1 MHTHFWSSLFSASGC
16 LCAMVPRDLPGLHN
30 RFSPDNLFRAI
41 QSIQTPSA
49 LLPETLPASVVLGAQ
64 WGDEGKGKA
73 IDQLA
78 AHSEWAVRFQGGNN
92 AGHTIVVGDTTL
104 KMHLLPSGITSR
116 NCKLVLGCG
125 MVVDPWV
132 LDRELSEW
140 AELTGEKPEGSRL
153 FISERAAVILPFHR
167 LYDSA
172 DKVVGT
178 TGRGIGP
185 AYRDRTERVGIRFVD
200 IRGLVSNPD
209 EVSSISDRMN
219 KQLDTVGVSDRIH
232 DSQLL
237 SELTWILDR
246 FSDSIR
252 ATGPML
258 DSALNGGERVLLEG
272 AQGAML
278 DIDQGTY
285 PFVTSSVTCR
295 ANATHGAGIHPGHID
310 ECFGITK
317 AYTTRVGN
325 GPFPT
330 ELSLDE
336 GPGKQMSEVG
346 HEFGTTTGRPRRTGW
361 LDAVALKESQ
371 RLNGYTG
378 LVVTKLD
385 VLGGL
390 EELKICTSYEL
401 DGERI
406 QHFPASSQDLGRC
419 IPVYETH
426 PGFPALESGDW
437 IELAEKSR
445 VEGGIESLPRNIRD
459 YLLRVQELSGVSV
472 VSVGVG
478 PDRLASIASS
488 GGPFD
493 VQLSEAT
500 F

>member
-1 MHTHFWSSLFSASGC
+1 M
-16 LCAMVPRDLPGLHN
+16 
-30 RFSPDNLFRAI
+30 
-41 QSIQTPSA
+41 
-49 LLPETLPASVVLGAQ
+49 PASVVLGAQ

-78 AHSEWAVRFQGGNN
+78 PNSQWAVRFQGGNN
-92 AGHTIVVGDTTL
+92 AGHTIVAGGTTL

-116 NCKLVLGCG
+116 ECKLVLGCG

-132 LDRELSEW
+132 LDRELREW
-140 AELTGEKPEGSRL
+140 AELTGEQPEGERL

-185 AYRDRTERVGIRFVD
+185 AYRDRTERVGLRFVD
-200 IRGLVSNPD
+200 VRLMLGRDSELG
-209 EVSSISDRMN
+209 EMARTMN
-219 KQLDTVGVSDRIH
+219 DQLATVGVADRI
-232 DSQLL
+232 DPEQLG
-237 SELTWILDR
+237 SELNWIHER
-246 FSDSIR
+246 FSNAIR

-258 DSALNGGERVLLEG
+258 DASLARGEQVLLEG

-278 DIDQGTY
+278 DIDQGPY
-285 PFVTSSVTCR
+285 PFVTSSITCR
-295 ANATHGAGIHPGHID
+295 ANAPHGAGIHPGHI
-310 ECFGITK
+310 EQCYGITK

-330 ELSLDE
+330 ELSLEE
-336 GPGKQMSEVG
+336 GPGKQMSVVG

-361 LDAVALKESQ
+361 LDAVALNESQ

-390 EELKICTSYEL
+390 DELKICTSYEL
-401 DGERI
+401 DGQVI
-406 QHFPASSQDLGRC
+406 SHLPSSSEELSRC
-419 IPVYETH
+419 KPVYESH
-426 PGFPALESGDW
+426 PGFPAMEEEEWIQIAEESRNG
-437 IELAEKSR
+437 
-445 VEGGIESLPRNIRD
+445 GGIESLPESSRA
-459 YLLRVQELSGVSV
+459 YLSRIEEISGVPV

-478 PDRLASIASS
+478 PDRLASIASA

-493 VQLSEAT
+493 IELSEAT

>member
-1 MHTHFWSSLFSASGC
+1 
-16 LCAMVPRDLPGLHN
+16 
-30 RFSPDNLFRAI
+30 
-41 QSIQTPSA
+41 
-49 LLPETLPASVVLGAQ
+49 
-64 WGDEGKGKA
+64 
-73 IDQLA
+73 
-78 AHSEWAVRFQGGNN
+78 
-92 AGHTIVVGDTTL
+92 
-104 KMHLLPSGITSR
+104 MHLLPSGITSR
-116 NCKLVLGCG
+116 ECKLVLGCG

-132 LDRELSEW
+132 LDRELREW
-140 AELTGEKPEGSRL
+140 AELTGEKPEGERL

-172 DKVVGT
+172 DEVVGT

-185 AYRDRTERVGIRFVD
+185 AYRDRTERVGLRFVD
-200 IRGLVSNPD
+200 VRLMLGRDSEIGEMAR
-209 EVSSISDRMN
+209 RMN
-219 KQLDTVGVSDRIH
+219 DQLATVGVADRI
-232 DSQLL
+232 DPEQLG
-237 SELTWILDR
+237 SELNWIHER
-246 FSDSIR
+246 FSNAIR

-258 DSALNGGERVLLEG
+258 DASLAKGEQVLLEG

-295 ANATHGAGIHPGHID
+295 ANATHGAGIHPGHI
-310 ECFGITK
+310 EQCYGITK

-330 ELSLDE
+330 ELSLEE
-336 GPGKQMSEVG
+336 GPGKQMSVVG

-361 LDAVALKESQ
+361 LDAVALNESQ

-390 EELKICTSYEL
+390 DELKICTSYEL
-401 DGERI
+401 DGQVI
-406 QHFPASSQDLGRC
+406 SHLPSSSEELSRC
-419 IPVYETH
+419 KPVYESH
-426 PGFPALESGDW
+426 PGFPAMGEEEWIQIAEESRNG
-437 IELAEKSR
+437 
-445 VEGGIESLPRNIRD
+445 GGIDSLPSSIRA
-459 YLLRVQELSGVSV
+459 YLTRIEEISGVPV

-493 VQLSEAT
+493 IELSEAT

>member
-1 MHTHFWSSLFSASGC
+1 
-16 LCAMVPRDLPGLHN
+16 VPAN
-30 RFSPDNLFRAI
+30 
-41 QSIQTPSA
+41 
-49 LLPETLPASVVLGAQ
+49 VVLGAQ

-78 AHSEWAVRFQGGNN
+78 PNSQWAVRFQGGNN
-92 AGHTIVVGDTTL
+92 AGHTIVAGGTTL
-104 KMHLLPSGITSR
+104 KMHLLPSGITASD
-116 NCKLVLGCG
+116 CKLVLGCG

-132 LDRELSEW
+132 LDRELTEW
-140 AELTGEKPEGSRL
+140 AELTGEKPEGERL

-185 AYRDRTERVGIRFVD
+185 AYRDRTERVGLRFVD
-200 IRGLVSNPD
+200 VGLLLGRGTEIGD
-209 EVSSISDRMN
+209 MARRMN
-219 KQLDTVGVSDRIH
+219 DQLATVGVKDRV
-232 DSQLL
+232 DPDQLG
-237 SELTWILDR
+237 SELAWIHER
-246 FSDSIR
+246 FSNAIR

-258 DSALNGGERVLLEG
+258 DSALSRGEQVLLEG

-285 PFVTSSVTCR
+285 PFVTSSITCR
-295 ANATHGAGIHPGHID
+295 ANATHGAGIHPGHI
-310 ECFGITK
+310 EQCYGITK

-330 ELSLDE
+330 ELSLEE
-336 GPGKQMSEVG
+336 GPGKQMSVVG

-361 LDAVALKESQ
+361 LDAVALNESQ

-390 EELKICTSYEL
+390 DELKICTSYEL
-401 DGERI
+401 DGQEVK
-406 QHFPASSQDLGRC
+406 HLPSSSEELSRC
-419 IPVYETH
+419 KPVYETH
-426 PGFPALESGDW
+426 PGFPAMEESEW
-437 IELAEKSR
+437 IQIAEESR
-445 VEGGIESLPRNIRD
+445 KGGGMDSLPSPIRA
-459 YLLRVQELSGVSV
+459 YLSRIEEISGVPV

-493 VQLSEAT
+493 IELSEAT

>member
-1 MHTHFWSSLFSASGC
+1 M
-16 LCAMVPRDLPGLHN
+16 
-30 RFSPDNLFRAI
+30 
-41 QSIQTPSA
+41 
-49 LLPETLPASVVLGAQ
+49 PASVVLGAQ

-78 AHSEWAVRFQGGNN
+78 PHSDWAVRFQGGNN
-92 AGHTIVVGDTTL
+92 AGHTIVVGETTL

-116 NCKLVLGCG
+116 RCKLVLGCG
-125 MVVDPWV
+125 MVIDPWV
-132 LDRELSEW
+132 LDRELVEW
-140 AELTGEKPEGSRL
+140 AELTGERPEGERL

-172 DKVVGT
+172 DKLVGT

-185 AYRDRTERVGIRFVD
+185 AYRDRTERVGLRFVD
-200 IRGLVSNPD
+200 VGKVAGNPD
-209 EVSSISDRMN
+209 AVNSMSDRMN
-219 KQLDTVGVSDRIH
+219 KQLDTVGVQDRIEPE
-232 DSQLL
+232 QLQ
-237 SELTWILDR
+237 SELNWILER
-246 FSDSIR
+246 YSEAIQS
-252 ATGPML
+252 TGPML
-258 DSALNGGERVLLEG
+258 DDALRRGENVLLEG

-310 ECFGITK
+310 QCFGITK

-330 ELSLDE
+330 ELSLEE
-336 GPGKQMSEVG
+336 GPGKQMSVVG

-361 LDAVALKESQ
+361 LDLVALKESQ
-371 RLNGYTG
+371 RLNGYSG
-378 LVVTKLD
+378 LVLTKLD

-390 EELKICTSYEL
+390 DPLKVCVSYEL
-401 DGERI
+401 DGNRI
-406 QHFPASSQDLGRC
+406 DHIPASTDDLSRC
-419 IPVYETH
+419 QPVYEEH
-426 PGFPALESGDW
+426 PGFPSLDADEW
-437 IELAEKSR
+437 IEMAAESR
-445 VEGGIESLPRNIRD
+445 SGGGVASLPQTIRD
-459 YLLRVQELSGVSV
+459 YISLIEDHTGIPV

-478 PDRLASIASS
+478 PDRMASIASS

-493 VQLSEAT
+493 VDLSEAT

>member
-1 MHTHFWSSLFSASGC
+1 M
-16 LCAMVPRDLPGLHN
+16 
-30 RFSPDNLFRAI
+30 
-41 QSIQTPSA
+41 
-49 LLPETLPASVVLGAQ
+49 LLGTLPASVVLGAQ

-78 AHSEWAVRFQGGNN
+78 PHSDWAVRFQGGNN
-92 AGHTIVVGDTTL
+92 AGHTIVVGETTL

-116 NCKLVLGCG
+116 SCKLVLGCG

-132 LDRELSEW
+132 LDRELGEW

-185 AYRDRTERVGIRFVD
+185 AYRDRTERVGLRFVD
-200 IRGLVSNPD
+200 VSRVAGNAD
-209 EVSSISDRMN
+209 EVASISHRMN
-219 KQLDTVGVSDRIH
+219 KQLDTVGVSERIEPE
-232 DSQLL
+232 QLQ
-237 SELTWILDR
+237 SELNWILDR
-246 FSDSIR
+246 FSGAIQS
-252 ATGPML
+252 TGPML
-258 DSALNGGERVLLEG
+258 DKALKKGETVLLEG

-285 PFVTSSVTCR
+285 PFVTSSITCR
-295 ANATHGAGIHPGHID
+295 ANATHGAGIHPGHI
-310 ECFGITK
+310 EQCFGITK

-330 ELSLDE
+330 EISLEE

-361 LDAVALKESQ
+361 LDLVALKESQ
-371 RLNGYTG
+371 RLNGYSG
-378 LVVTKLD
+378 LVLTKLD

-390 EELKICTSYEL
+390 DSLKVCVAYEL
-401 DGERI
+401 DGRRI
-406 QHFPASSQDLGRC
+406 EHIPASTEDLSRC
-419 IPVYETH
+419 KPVYTEH
-426 PGFPALESGDW
+426 PGFPWLESEEW
-437 IELAEKSR
+437 IVLATESR
-445 VEGGIESLPRNIRD
+445 SGRGIDSLPQTIRD
-459 YLLRVQELSGVSV
+459 YISLIEDHTGIPV

-478 PDRLASIASS
+478 PDRMASIAST

-493 VQLSEAT
+493 VDLSEAT

>member
-1 MHTHFWSSLFSASGC
+1 
-16 LCAMVPRDLPGLHN
+16 
-30 RFSPDNLFRAI
+30 
-41 QSIQTPSA
+41 
-49 LLPETLPASVVLGAQ
+49 
-64 WGDEGKGKA
+64 
-73 IDQLA
+73 
-78 AHSEWAVRFQGGNN
+78 
-92 AGHTIVVGDTTL
+92 
-104 KMHLLPSGITSR
+104 MHLLPSGITSR
-116 NCKLVLGCG
+116 ECKLVLGCG

-132 LDRELSEW
+132 LDRELREW
-140 AELTGEKPEGSRL
+140 AELTGEKPEGERL

-172 DKVVGT
+172 DEVVGT

-185 AYRDRTERVGIRFVD
+185 AYRDRTERVGLRFVD
-200 IRGLVSNPD
+200 VRLMLGRDSEIGEMAR
-209 EVSSISDRMN
+209 RMN
-219 KQLDTVGVSDRIH
+219 DQLATVGVADRI
-232 DSQLL
+232 DPEQLG
-237 SELTWILDR
+237 SELNWIHER
-246 FSDSIR
+246 FSNAIR

-258 DSALNGGERVLLEG
+258 DASLAKGEQVLLEG

-285 PFVTSSVTCR
+285 PFVTSSITCR
-295 ANATHGAGIHPGHID
+295 ANATHGAGIHPGHI
-310 ECFGITK
+310 EQCYGITK

-330 ELSLDE
+330 ELSLEE
-336 GPGKQMSEVG
+336 GPGKQMSVVG

-361 LDAVALKESQ
+361 LDAVALNESQ

-390 EELKICTSYEL
+390 DELKICTSYEL
-401 DGERI
+401 DGQVI
-406 QHFPASSQDLGRC
+406 SHLPSSSEELSRC
-419 IPVYETH
+419 KPVYESH
-426 PGFPALESGDW
+426 PGFPAMGEEEWIQIAEESRNG
-437 IELAEKSR
+437 
-445 VEGGIESLPRNIRD
+445 GGIDSLPSSIRA
-459 YLLRVQELSGVSV
+459 YLTRIEEISGVPG

-493 VQLSEAT
+493 IELSEAT

>member
-1 MHTHFWSSLFSASGC
+1 
-16 LCAMVPRDLPGLHN
+16 
-30 RFSPDNLFRAI
+30 
-41 QSIQTPSA
+41 
-49 LLPETLPASVVLGAQ
+49 
-64 WGDEGKGKA
+64 
-73 IDQLA
+73 
-78 AHSEWAVRFQGGNN
+78 
-92 AGHTIVVGDTTL
+92 
-104 KMHLLPSGITSR
+104 MHLLPSGITSR
-116 NCKLVLGCG
+116 ECKLVLGCG

-132 LDRELSEW
+132 LDRELREW
-140 AELTGEKPEGSRL
+140 AELTGEKPEGERL

-172 DKVVGT
+172 DEVVGT

-185 AYRDRTERVGIRFVD
+185 AYRDRTERVGLRFVD
-200 IRGLVSNPD
+200 VRLMLGRDSEIGEIAR
-209 EVSSISDRMN
+209 RMN
-219 KQLDTVGVSDRIH
+219 DQLATVGVADRI
-232 DSQLL
+232 DPEQLG
-237 SELTWILDR
+237 SELNWIHER
-246 FSDSIR
+246 FSNAIR

-258 DSALNGGERVLLEG
+258 DASLAKGEQVLLEG

-285 PFVTSSVTCR
+285 PFVTSSITCR
-295 ANATHGAGIHPGHID
+295 ANATHGAGIHPGHI
-310 ECFGITK
+310 EQCYGITK

-330 ELSLDE
+330 ELSLEE
-336 GPGKQMSEVG
+336 GPGKQMSVVG

-361 LDAVALKESQ
+361 LDAVALNESQ

-390 EELKICTSYEL
+390 DELKICISYEL
-401 DGERI
+401 DGQVI
-406 QHFPASSQDLGRC
+406 SHLPSSSEELSRC
-419 IPVYETH
+419 KPVYESH
-426 PGFPALESGDW
+426 PGFPAMGEEEWIQIAEESRNG
-437 IELAEKSR
+437 
-445 VEGGIESLPRNIRD
+445 GGIDSLPRSIRA
-459 YLLRVQELSGVSV
+459 YLTRIEEISGVPV

-493 VQLSEAT
+493 IELSEAT

>member
-1 MHTHFWSSLFSASGC
+1 M
-16 LCAMVPRDLPGLHN
+16 
-30 RFSPDNLFRAI
+30 
-41 QSIQTPSA
+41 
-49 LLPETLPASVVLGAQ
+49 PASVVLGAQ

-78 AHSEWAVRFQGGNN
+78 AHSDWAVRFQGGNN

-132 LDRELSEW
+132 LDRELGEW
-140 AELTGEKPEGSRL
+140 AELTGEKPEGDRL

-200 IRGLVSNPD
+200 IGIVVSNPD

-219 KQLDTVGVSDRIH
+219 KQLDTVGVSDRI
-232 DSQLL
+232 DPEQLL
-237 SELTWILDR
+237 SELTWILER
-246 FSDSIR
+246 FSAAIR
-252 ATGPML
+252 PTGPML
-258 DSALNGGERVLLEG
+258 DTALNAGEIVLLEG

-295 ANATHGAGIHPGHID
+295 ANATHGAGIHPGHIG

-390 EELKICTSYEL
+390 DELKICTAYEL

-406 QHFPASSQDLGRC
+406 QHFPASAEDLSRC
-419 IPVYETH
+419 KPVYETH
-426 PGFPALESGDW
+426 PGFPALGAGEW
-437 IELAEKSR
+437 IEVAEKSR
-445 VEGGIESLPRNIRD
+445 LEGGIESLPSNIRD
-459 YLLRVQELSGVSV
+459 YLMRVEEISGVPV

-478 PDRLASIASS
+478 PDRLASIASP

-493 VQLSEAT
+493 VHLSEAT

>member
-1 MHTHFWSSLFSASGC
+1 
-16 LCAMVPRDLPGLHN
+16 
-30 RFSPDNLFRAI
+30 
-41 QSIQTPSA
+41 
-49 LLPETLPASVVLGAQ
+49 LPASVVLGAQ

-78 AHSEWAVRFQGGNN
+78 PNSQWAVRFQGGNN
-92 AGHTIVVGDTTL
+92 AGHTIVAGGATL
-104 KMHLLPSGITSR
+104 KMHLLPSGITAR
-116 NCKLVLGCG
+116 DCNLVLGCG

-132 LDRELSEW
+132 LDRELSDW
-140 AELTGEKPEGSRL
+140 AELTGESPEGERL

-172 DKVVGT
+172 DTLVGT

-185 AYRDRTERVGIRFVD
+185 AYRDRTERVGLRFVD
-200 IRGLVSNPD
+200 IGLILKGDS
-209 EVSSISDRMN
+209 EVAEMSARMN
-219 KQLDTVGVSDRIH
+219 AQLSTVGVEEEIFPE
-232 DSQLL
+232 QLK
-237 SELTWILDR
+237 SELSWIHQR
-246 FSDSIR
+246 FSSAIC

-258 DSALNGGERVLLEG
+258 DKALSRGERVLLEG

-310 ECFGITK
+310 QCYGITK

-330 ELSLDE
+330 ELSLQE
-336 GPGKQMSEVG
+336 GPGKQMSVVG

-361 LDAVALKESQ
+361 LDAVALNESQ

-385 VLGGL
+385 VLGGM
-390 EELKICTSYEL
+390 EELKICIAYQLDEEEITHIPSSSEEL
-401 DGERI
+401 
-406 QHFPASSQDLGRC
+406 ARC
-419 IPVYETH
+419 TPVYETH
-426 PGFPALESGDW
+426 PGFPSLGEEKW
-437 IELAEKSR
+437 IEMAEESR
-445 VEGGIESLPRNIRD
+445 KGGGIESLPKSIRS
-459 YLLRVQELSGVSV
+459 YLSRIEEITGVPV
-472 VSVGVG
+472 LSVGVG
-478 PDRLASIASS
+478 PDRLASVASS

-493 VQLSEAT
+493 VEMSEAT

>member
-1 MHTHFWSSLFSASGC
+1 
-16 LCAMVPRDLPGLHN
+16 
-30 RFSPDNLFRAI
+30 
-41 QSIQTPSA
+41 
-49 LLPETLPASVVLGAQ
+49 
-64 WGDEGKGKA
+64 
-73 IDQLA
+73 
-78 AHSEWAVRFQGGNN
+78 
-92 AGHTIVVGDTTL
+92 
-104 KMHLLPSGITSR
+104 MHLLPSGITSR
-116 NCKLVLGCG
+116 ECKLVLGCG

-132 LDRELSEW
+132 LDRELREW
-140 AELTGEKPEGSRL
+140 AELTGEKPEGERL

-172 DKVVGT
+172 DEVVGT

-185 AYRDRTERVGIRFVD
+185 AYRDRTERVGLRFVD
-200 IRGLVSNPD
+200 VRLMLGRDSEIGEIAR
-209 EVSSISDRMN
+209 RMN
-219 KQLDTVGVSDRIH
+219 DQLATVGVSDRI
-232 DSQLL
+232 DPEQLG
-237 SELTWILDR
+237 SELNWIHER
-246 FSDSIR
+246 FSNAIR

-258 DSALNGGERVLLEG
+258 DASLAKGEQVLLEG

-285 PFVTSSVTCR
+285 PFVTSSITCR
-295 ANATHGAGIHPGHID
+295 ANATHGAGIHPGHI
-310 ECFGITK
+310 EQCYGITK

-330 ELSLDE
+330 ELSLEE
-336 GPGKQMSEVG
+336 GPGKQMSVVG

-361 LDAVALKESQ
+361 LDAVALNESQ

-390 EELKICTSYEL
+390 DELKICTSYEL
-401 DGERI
+401 DGQVI
-406 QHFPASSQDLGRC
+406 SHLPSSSEELSRC
-419 IPVYETH
+419 KPVYESH
-426 PGFPALESGDW
+426 PGFPAMGEEEWIQIAEESRNG
-437 IELAEKSR
+437 
-445 VEGGIESLPRNIRD
+445 GGIDSLPSSIRA
-459 YLLRVQELSGVSV
+459 YLTRIEEISGVPV

-493 VQLSEAT
+493 IELSEAT

>member
-1 MHTHFWSSLFSASGC
+1 
-16 LCAMVPRDLPGLHN
+16 
-30 RFSPDNLFRAI
+30 
-41 QSIQTPSA
+41 
-49 LLPETLPASVVLGAQ
+49 
-64 WGDEGKGKA
+64 
-73 IDQLA
+73 
-78 AHSEWAVRFQGGNN
+78 
-92 AGHTIVVGDTTL
+92 
-104 KMHLLPSGITSR
+104 
-116 NCKLVLGCG
+116 

-132 LDRELSEW
+132 LDRELREW
-140 AELTGEKPEGSRL
+140 AELTGEKPEGERL

-185 AYRDRTERVGIRFVD
+185 AYRDRTERVGLRFVD
-200 IRGLVSNPD
+200 VGLLLGREPEIGD
-209 EVSSISDRMN
+209 MARRMN
-219 KQLDTVGVSDRIH
+219 DQLATVGVKDRV
-232 DSQLL
+232 DPDQLG
-237 SELTWILDR
+237 SELSWIHER
-246 FSDSIR
+246 FSNAIR

-258 DSALNGGERVLLEG
+258 DSALSRGEQVLLEG

-285 PFVTSSVTCR
+285 PFVTSSITCR
-295 ANATHGAGIHPGHID
+295 ANATHGAGIHPGHI
-310 ECFGITK
+310 EQCYGITK

-330 ELSLDE
+330 ELSLEE
-336 GPGKQMSEVG
+336 GPGKQMSVVG

-361 LDAVALKESQ
+361 LDAVALNESQ

-390 EELKICTSYEL
+390 DELKICTSYEL
-401 DGERI
+401 DGQEVK
-406 QHFPASSQDLGRC
+406 HLPSSSEELSRC
-419 IPVYETH
+419 KPVYETH
-426 PGFPALESGDW
+426 PGFPAMEESEW
-437 IELAEKSR
+437 IQIAEESR
-445 VEGGIESLPRNIRD
+445 KGGGMDSLPSPIRA
-459 YLLRVQELSGVSV
+459 YLSRIEEISGVPV

-493 VQLSEAT
+493 IDLSEAT

>member
-1 MHTHFWSSLFSASGC
+1 
-16 LCAMVPRDLPGLHN
+16 
-30 RFSPDNLFRAI
+30 
-41 QSIQTPSA
+41 
-49 LLPETLPASVVLGAQ
+49 
-64 WGDEGKGKA
+64 
-73 IDQLA
+73 
-78 AHSEWAVRFQGGNN
+78 
-92 AGHTIVVGDTTL
+92 
-104 KMHLLPSGITSR
+104 
-116 NCKLVLGCG
+116 

-132 LDRELSEW
+132 LDRELREW
-140 AELTGEKPEGSRL
+140 AELTGEQPEGERL

-172 DKVVGT
+172 DKIVGT

-200 IRGLVSNPD
+200 IGLLLGRDSEIGD
-209 EVSSISDRMN
+209 MARRMN
-219 KQLDTVGVSDRIH
+219 DQLATVGVGGRI
-232 DSQLL
+232 DPEQLS
-237 SELTWILDR
+237 SELIWIHER
-246 FSDSIR
+246 FSNAIR

-258 DSALNGGERVLLEG
+258 DTALNRGEQVLLEG

-285 PFVTSSVTCR
+285 PFVTSSITCR
-295 ANATHGAGIHPGHID
+295 ANATHGAGIHPGHI
-310 ECFGITK
+310 EQCYGITK

-330 ELSLDE
+330 ELSLEE
-336 GPGKQMSEVG
+336 GPGKQMSVVG

-361 LDAVALKESQ
+361 LDAVALNESQ

-390 EELKICTSYEL
+390 DELKICTSYEL
-401 DGERI
+401 DGQEVS
-406 QHFPASSQDLGRC
+406 HLPSSSEELSRC
-419 IPVYETH
+419 KPVYETH
-426 PGFPALESGDW
+426 PGFPALGEDEWIQIAEESRNG
-437 IELAEKSR
+437 R
-445 VEGGIESLPRNIRD
+445 GIDSLPSEIRS
-459 YLLRVQELSGVSV
+459 YLSRIEEISGVPV

-493 VQLSEAT
+493 IELSEAT

>member
-1 MHTHFWSSLFSASGC
+1 
-16 LCAMVPRDLPGLHN
+16 V
-30 RFSPDNLFRAI
+30 
-41 QSIQTPSA
+41 
-49 LLPETLPASVVLGAQ
+49 PASVVLGAQ

-78 AHSEWAVRFQGGNN
+78 PNSQWAVRFQGGNN
-92 AGHTIVVGDTTL
+92 AGHTIVAGGTTL
-104 KMHLLPSGITSR
+104 KMHLLPSGITSSD
-116 NCKLVLGCG
+116 CKLVLGCG

-132 LDRELSEW
+132 LDRELREW
-140 AELTGEKPEGSRL
+140 AELTGEKPEGERL

-185 AYRDRTERVGIRFVD
+185 AYRDRTERVGLRFVD
-200 IRGLVSNPD
+200 VGLLLGREPEIED
-209 EVSSISDRMN
+209 MARRMN
-219 KQLDTVGVSDRIH
+219 DQLATVGVKDRI
-232 DSQLL
+232 DPDQLS
-237 SELTWILDR
+237 SELAWITER
-246 FSDSIR
+246 FSNAIR

-258 DSALNGGERVLLEG
+258 DSALSRGEQVLLEG

-285 PFVTSSVTCR
+285 PFVTSSITCR
-295 ANATHGAGIHPGHID
+295 ANATHGAGIHPGHI
-310 ECFGITK
+310 EHCYGITK

-330 ELSLDE
+330 ELSLEE
-336 GPGKQMSEVG
+336 GPGKQMSVVG

-361 LDAVALKESQ
+361 LDAVALNESQ

-390 EELKICTSYEL
+390 DELKICTSYEL
-401 DGERI
+401 DGQEVKRL
-406 QHFPASSQDLGRC
+406 PSSSEELSRC
-419 IPVYETH
+419 KPVYESH
-426 PGFPALESGDW
+426 PGFPAMEEEEWIQIAEESRNG
-437 IELAEKSR
+437 
-445 VEGGIESLPRNIRD
+445 GGIGSLPSSIRA
-459 YLLRVQELSGVSV
+459 YLTRIEEISGVPV

-493 VQLSEAT
+493 IELSEAT

>member
-1 MHTHFWSSLFSASGC
+1 
-16 LCAMVPRDLPGLHN
+16 
-30 RFSPDNLFRAI
+30 
-41 QSIQTPSA
+41 
-49 LLPETLPASVVLGAQ
+49 
-64 WGDEGKGKA
+64 
-73 IDQLA
+73 
-78 AHSEWAVRFQGGNN
+78 
-92 AGHTIVVGDTTL
+92 
-104 KMHLLPSGITSR
+104 MHLLPSGITSR
-116 NCKLVLGCG
+116 ECKLVLGCG

-132 LDRELSEW
+132 LDRELREW
-140 AELTGEKPEGSRL
+140 AELTGEQPEGERL

-185 AYRDRTERVGIRFVD
+185 AYRDRTERVGLRFVD
-200 IRGLVSNPD
+200 VRLILGRDSEIG
-209 EVSSISDRMN
+209 EMARRMN
-219 KQLDTVGVSDRIH
+219 DQLATVGVADRIAPE
-232 DSQLL
+232 QLGSAL
-237 SELTWILDR
+237 NWIHER
-246 FSDSIR
+246 FSNAIP

-258 DSALNGGERVLLEG
+258 ASSLARGEQVLLEG

-285 PFVTSSVTCR
+285 PFVTSSITCR
-295 ANATHGAGIHPGHID
+295 ANATHGAGIHPGHI
-310 ECFGITK
+310 EQCYGITK

-330 ELSLDE
+330 ELSLEE
-336 GPGKQMSEVG
+336 GPGKQMSVVG

-361 LDAVALKESQ
+361 LDAVALNESQ

-390 EELKICTSYEL
+390 DELKICTSDDLAGQVISHLPSSSEEL
-401 DGERI
+401 
-406 QHFPASSQDLGRC
+406 SRC
-419 IPVYETH
+419 KPVYESH
-426 PGFPALESGDW
+426 PGFPAMEEEEWIQIAEESRNG
-437 IELAEKSR
+437 
-445 VEGGIESLPRNIRD
+445 GGIDSLPSSIRA
-459 YLLRVQELSGVSV
+459 YLTRIEEISGVPV
-472 VSVGVG
+472 GSVGVG

-493 VQLSEAT
+493 IELSEAT

>member
-1 MHTHFWSSLFSASGC
+1 
-16 LCAMVPRDLPGLHN
+16 
-30 RFSPDNLFRAI
+30 
-41 QSIQTPSA
+41 
-49 LLPETLPASVVLGAQ
+49 
-64 WGDEGKGKA
+64 
-73 IDQLA
+73 
-78 AHSEWAVRFQGGNN
+78 
-92 AGHTIVVGDTTL
+92 
-104 KMHLLPSGITSR
+104 
-116 NCKLVLGCG
+116 

-132 LDRELSEW
+132 LDRELREW
-140 AELTGEKPEGSRL
+140 AELTGEKPEGERL

-185 AYRDRTERVGIRFVD
+185 AYRDRTERVGLRFVD
-200 IRGLVSNPD
+200 VGLLLGREPEIGD
-209 EVSSISDRMN
+209 MARRMN
-219 KQLDTVGVSDRIH
+219 DQLATVGVKDRV
-232 DSQLL
+232 DPDQLG
-237 SELTWILDR
+237 SELAWIHER
-246 FSDSIR
+246 FSNAIR

-258 DSALNGGERVLLEG
+258 DSALSRGEQVLLEG

-285 PFVTSSVTCR
+285 PFVTSSITCR
-295 ANATHGAGIHPGHID
+295 ANATHGAGIHPGHI
-310 ECFGITK
+310 EQCYGITK

-330 ELSLDE
+330 ELSLEE
-336 GPGKQMSEVG
+336 GPGKQMSVVG

-361 LDAVALKESQ
+361 LDAVALNESQ

-390 EELKICTSYEL
+390 DELKICTSYEL
-401 DGERI
+401 DGQEVK
-406 QHFPASSQDLGRC
+406 HLPSSSEELSRC
-419 IPVYETH
+419 KPVYETH
-426 PGFPALESGDW
+426 PGFPAMEESEW
-437 IELAEKSR
+437 IQIAEESR
-445 VEGGIESLPRNIRD
+445 KGGGMDSLPSPIRA
-459 YLLRVQELSGVSV
+459 YLSRIEEISGVPV

-493 VQLSEAT
+493 VDLSEAT

>member
-1 MHTHFWSSLFSASGC
+1 
-16 LCAMVPRDLPGLHN
+16 
-30 RFSPDNLFRAI
+30 
-41 QSIQTPSA
+41 
-49 LLPETLPASVVLGAQ
+49 
-64 WGDEGKGKA
+64 
-73 IDQLA
+73 
-78 AHSEWAVRFQGGNN
+78 
-92 AGHTIVVGDTTL
+92 
-104 KMHLLPSGITSR
+104 MHLLPSGITSR
-116 NCKLVLGCG
+116 ECKLVLGCG

-132 LDRELSEW
+132 LDRELREW
-140 AELTGEKPEGSRL
+140 AELTGEKPEGERL

-172 DKVVGT
+172 DEVVGT

-185 AYRDRTERVGIRFVD
+185 AYRDRTERVGLRFVD
-200 IRGLVSNPD
+200 VRLMLGRDSEIGEMAR
-209 EVSSISDRMN
+209 RMN
-219 KQLDTVGVSDRIH
+219 DQLATVGVDDRI
-232 DSQLL
+232 DPEQLG
-237 SELTWILDR
+237 SELNWIHER
-246 FSDSIR
+246 FSNAIR

-258 DSALNGGERVLLEG
+258 DASLARGEQVLLEG

-285 PFVTSSVTCR
+285 PFVTSSITCR
-295 ANATHGAGIHPGHID
+295 ANATHGAGIHPGHI
-310 ECFGITK
+310 EQCYGITK

-330 ELSLDE
+330 ELSLEE
-336 GPGKQMSEVG
+336 GPGKQMSVVG

-361 LDAVALKESQ
+361 LDAVALNESQ

-390 EELKICTSYEL
+390 DELKICTSYEL
-401 DGERI
+401 DGQVI
-406 QHFPASSQDLGRC
+406 SHLPSSSEELSRC
-419 IPVYETH
+419 KPVYESH
-426 PGFPALESGDW
+426 PGFPAMEEEEWIQIAEESRNG
-437 IELAEKSR
+437 
-445 VEGGIESLPRNIRD
+445 GGIDSLPSSIRA
-459 YLLRVQELSGVSV
+459 YLTRIEEISGVPV

-493 VQLSEAT
+493 IELSEAT

>member
-1 MHTHFWSSLFSASGC
+1 
-16 LCAMVPRDLPGLHN
+16 
-30 RFSPDNLFRAI
+30 
-41 QSIQTPSA
+41 
-49 LLPETLPASVVLGAQ
+49 
-64 WGDEGKGKA
+64 
-73 IDQLA
+73 
-78 AHSEWAVRFQGGNN
+78 
-92 AGHTIVVGDTTL
+92 
-104 KMHLLPSGITSR
+104 MHLLPSGITSR
-116 NCKLVLGCG
+116 ECKLVLGCG

-132 LDRELSEW
+132 LDRELREW
-140 AELTGEKPEGSRL
+140 AELTGEKPEGERL

-172 DKVVGT
+172 DEVVGT

-185 AYRDRTERVGIRFVD
+185 AYRDRTERVGLRFVD
-200 IRGLVSNPD
+200 VRLMLGRDSEIGEMAR
-209 EVSSISDRMN
+209 RMN
-219 KQLDTVGVSDRIH
+219 DQLATVGVSDRI
-232 DSQLL
+232 DPEQLG
-237 SELTWILDR
+237 SELNWIHER
-246 FSDSIR
+246 FSNAIR

-258 DSALNGGERVLLEG
+258 DASLAKGEQVLLEG

-285 PFVTSSVTCR
+285 PFVTSSITCR
-295 ANATHGAGIHPGHID
+295 ANATHGAGIHPGHI
-310 ECFGITK
+310 EQCYGITK

-330 ELSLDE
+330 ELSLEE
-336 GPGKQMSEVG
+336 GPGKQMSVVG

-361 LDAVALKESQ
+361 LDAVALNESQ

-390 EELKICTSYEL
+390 DELKICTSYEL
-401 DGERI
+401 DGQVI
-406 QHFPASSQDLGRC
+406 SHLPSSSEELSRC
-419 IPVYETH
+419 KPVYESH
-426 PGFPALESGDW
+426 PGFPAMGEEEWIQIAEESRNG
-437 IELAEKSR
+437 
-445 VEGGIESLPRNIRD
+445 GGIDSLPSSIRA
-459 YLLRVQELSGVSV
+459 YLTRIEEISGVPV

-493 VQLSEAT
+493 IELSEAT

>member
-1 MHTHFWSSLFSASGC
+1 
-16 LCAMVPRDLPGLHN
+16 
-30 RFSPDNLFRAI
+30 
-41 QSIQTPSA
+41 
-49 LLPETLPASVVLGAQ
+49 
-64 WGDEGKGKA
+64 
-73 IDQLA
+73 
-78 AHSEWAVRFQGGNN
+78 
-92 AGHTIVVGDTTL
+92 
-104 KMHLLPSGITSR
+104 
-116 NCKLVLGCG
+116 

-140 AELTGEKPEGSRL
+140 AELTGEKPEGKRL

-185 AYRDRTERVGIRFVD
+185 AYRDRTERVGLRFVD
-200 IRGLVSNPD
+200 LALVLDRDP
-209 EVSSISDRMN
+209 EIAEITRRMN
-219 KQLDTVGVSDRIH
+219 DQLSTVGVEERIDPEKLRSDLNWIH
-232 DSQLL
+232 
-237 SELTWILDR
+237 DR
-246 FSDSIR
+246 FSKAIR

-258 DSALNGGERVLLEG
+258 DNALASGEQVLLEG

-285 PFVTSSVTCR
+285 PFVTSSITCR

-310 ECFGITK
+310 QCYGITK

-330 ELSLDE
+330 ELSLEE
-336 GPGKQMSEVG
+336 GPGKQMSVVG

-361 LDAVALKESQ
+361 LDAVALNESQ

-390 EELKICTSYEL
+390 DELKICIAYQL
-401 DGERI
+401 DGQELS
-406 QHFPASSQDLGRC
+406 HLPSSWVDLSRC
-419 IPVYETH
+419 TPVYEAH
-426 PGFPALESGDW
+426 PGFPAMDEAEWIKIAEESRRG
-437 IELAEKSR
+437 
-445 VEGGIESLPRNIRD
+445 GGIDSLPSEIRT
-459 YLLRVQELSGVSV
+459 YLSRIEEITGVPV

-493 VQLSEAT
+493 IELSKAT

>member
-1 MHTHFWSSLFSASGC
+1 M
-16 LCAMVPRDLPGLHN
+16 
-30 RFSPDNLFRAI
+30 
-41 QSIQTPSA
+41 
-49 LLPETLPASVVLGAQ
+49 
-64 WGDEGKGKA
+64 
-73 IDQLA
+73 
-78 AHSEWAVRFQGGNN
+78 
-92 AGHTIVVGDTTL
+92 
-104 KMHLLPSGITSR
+104 
-116 NCKLVLGCG
+116 VLGCG

-132 LDRELSEW
+132 LDRELREW
-140 AELTGEKPEGSRL
+140 AELTGEKPEGERL

-185 AYRDRTERVGIRFVD
+185 AYRDRTERVGLRFVD
-200 IRGLVSNPD
+200 VGLLLGRGP
-209 EVSSISDRMN
+209 EVEDMARRMN
-219 KQLDTVGVSDRIH
+219 DQLATVGVKDRI
-232 DSQLL
+232 DPDQLS
-237 SELTWILDR
+237 SELAWITER
-246 FSDSIR
+246 FSNAIR

-258 DSALNGGERVLLEG
+258 DSALSRGEQVLLEG

-285 PFVTSSVTCR
+285 PFVTSSITCR
-295 ANATHGAGIHPGHID
+295 ANATHGAGIHPGHI
-310 ECFGITK
+310 EHCYGITK

-330 ELSLDE
+330 ELSLEE
-336 GPGKQMSEVG
+336 GPGKQMSVVG

-390 EELKICTSYEL
+390 GELKICTSYEL
-401 DGERI
+401 DGQEVK
-406 QHFPASSQDLGRC
+406 HLPSSSEELSRC
-419 IPVYETH
+419 KPVYESH
-426 PGFPALESGDW
+426 PGFPAMEESEW
-437 IELAEKSR
+437 IQIADESR
-445 VEGGIESLPRNIRD
+445 KEGGIDSLPSEIRA
-459 YLLRVQELSGVSV
+459 YLSRIEEISGVPV

-478 PDRLASIASS
+478 PDRMASIASS

-493 VQLSEAT
+493 IELSEAT

>member
-1 MHTHFWSSLFSASGC
+1 
-16 LCAMVPRDLPGLHN
+16 
-30 RFSPDNLFRAI
+30 
-41 QSIQTPSA
+41 
-49 LLPETLPASVVLGAQ
+49 
-64 WGDEGKGKA
+64 
-73 IDQLA
+73 
-78 AHSEWAVRFQGGNN
+78 
-92 AGHTIVVGDTTL
+92 
-104 KMHLLPSGITSR
+104 MHLLPSGITSR
-116 NCKLVLGCG
+116 ECKLVLGCG

-132 LDRELSEW
+132 LDRELREW
-140 AELTGEKPEGSRL
+140 AELTGEQPEGERL

-185 AYRDRTERVGIRFVD
+185 AYRDRTERVGLRFVD
-200 IRGLVSNPD
+200 VRLMLGRDSEIGEMAR
-209 EVSSISDRMN
+209 RMN
-219 KQLDTVGVSDRIH
+219 DQLATVGVADRI
-232 DSQLL
+232 DPEQLG
-237 SELTWILDR
+237 SELNWIQER
-246 FSDSIR
+246 FSNAIR

-258 DSALNGGERVLLEG
+258 DASLARGEQVLLEG

-285 PFVTSSVTCR
+285 PFVTSSITCR
-295 ANATHGAGIHPGHID
+295 ANATHGAGIHPGHI
-310 ECFGITK
+310 EQCYGITK

-330 ELSLDE
+330 ELSLEE
-336 GPGKQMSEVG
+336 GPGKQMSVVG

-361 LDAVALKESQ
+361 LDAVALNESQ

-390 EELKICTSYEL
+390 DELKICTSYEL
-401 DGERI
+401 DGQVI
-406 QHFPASSQDLGRC
+406 SHLPSSSEELSRC
-419 IPVYETH
+419 KPVYESH
-426 PGFPALESGDW
+426 PGFPAMEEEEWIQIAEESRNG
-437 IELAEKSR
+437 
-445 VEGGIESLPRNIRD
+445 GGIDSLPSPIRA
-459 YLLRVQELSGVSV
+459 YLTRIEEISGVPV

-493 VQLSEAT
+493 IELSEAT

>member
-1 MHTHFWSSLFSASGC
+1 
-16 LCAMVPRDLPGLHN
+16 
-30 RFSPDNLFRAI
+30 
-41 QSIQTPSA
+41 
-49 LLPETLPASVVLGAQ
+49 
-64 WGDEGKGKA
+64 
-73 IDQLA
+73 
-78 AHSEWAVRFQGGNN
+78 
-92 AGHTIVVGDTTL
+92 
-104 KMHLLPSGITSR
+104 
-116 NCKLVLGCG
+116 

-132 LDRELSEW
+132 LDRELREW
-140 AELTGEKPEGSRL
+140 AELTGEKPEGERL

-185 AYRDRTERVGIRFVD
+185 AYRDRTERVGLRFVD
-200 IRGLVSNPD
+200 VGLLLGRDS
-209 EVSSISDRMN
+209 EIGEIARRMN
-219 KQLDTVGVSDRIH
+219 DQLATVGVEDRI
-232 DSQLL
+232 DPEQLGT
-237 SELTWILDR
+237 ELRWIHQR
-246 FSDSIR
+246 FSNAIR

-258 DSALNGGERVLLEG
+258 DASLSRGEQVLLEG

-285 PFVTSSVTCR
+285 PFVTSSITCR
-295 ANATHGAGIHPGHID
+295 ANATHGAGIHPGHI
-310 ECFGITK
+310 EHCYGITK

-330 ELSLDE
+330 ELSLEE
-336 GPGKQMSEVG
+336 GPGKQMSVVG

-361 LDAVALKESQ
+361 LDAVALNESQ

-390 EELKICTSYEL
+390 DELKICTSYEL
-401 DGERI
+401 DGQEVY
-406 QHFPASSQDLGRC
+406 HLPSSSEELSRC
-419 IPVYETH
+419 KPIYETH
-426 PGFPALESGDW
+426 PGFPAMEESEW
-437 IELAEKSR
+437 IQIAEESR
-445 VEGGIESLPRNIRD
+445 KGGGMDSLPSPIRA
-459 YLLRVQELSGVSV
+459 YLSRIEEISGVPV

-478 PDRLASIASS
+478 PDRLASIASA

-493 VQLSEAT
+493 IELSEAT

>member
-1 MHTHFWSSLFSASGC
+1 M
-16 LCAMVPRDLPGLHN
+16 
-30 RFSPDNLFRAI
+30 
-41 QSIQTPSA
+41 
-49 LLPETLPASVVLGAQ
+49 LGAQ

-78 AHSEWAVRFQGGNN
+78 AHSDWAVRFQGGNN

-132 LDRELSEW
+132 LDRELGEW
-140 AELTGEKPEGSRL
+140 AELTGEKPEGDRL

-200 IRGLVSNPD
+200 IGIVVSNPD

-219 KQLDTVGVSDRIH
+219 KQLDTVGVSDRI
-232 DSQLL
+232 DPEQLL
-237 SELTWILDR
+237 SELTWILER
-246 FSDSIR
+246 FSAAIR
-252 ATGPML
+252 PTGPML
-258 DSALNGGERVLLEG
+258 DTALNAGEIVLLEG

-295 ANATHGAGIHPGHID
+295 ANATHGAGIHPGHIG

-390 EELKICTSYEL
+390 DELKICTAYEL
-401 DGERI
+401 DGEII
-406 QHFPASSQDLGRC
+406 QHFPASAEDLSRC
-419 IPVYETH
+419 KPVYETH
-426 PGFPALESGDW
+426 PGFPALGAGEW
-437 IELAEKSR
+437 IEVAEKSR
-445 VEGGIESLPRNIRD
+445 LEGGIESLPSNIRD
-459 YLLRVQELSGVSV
+459 YLMRVEEISGVPV

-478 PDRLASIASS
+478 PDRLASIASP

>member
-1 MHTHFWSSLFSASGC
+1 
-16 LCAMVPRDLPGLHN
+16 
-30 RFSPDNLFRAI
+30 
-41 QSIQTPSA
+41 
-49 LLPETLPASVVLGAQ
+49 
-64 WGDEGKGKA
+64 
-73 IDQLA
+73 
-78 AHSEWAVRFQGGNN
+78 
-92 AGHTIVVGDTTL
+92 
-104 KMHLLPSGITSR
+104 MHLLPSGITSR
-116 NCKLVLGCG
+116 ECKLVLGCG

-132 LDRELSEW
+132 LDRELREW
-140 AELTGEKPEGSRL
+140 AELTGEQPEGERL

-185 AYRDRTERVGIRFVD
+185 AYRDRTERVGLRFVD
-200 IRGLVSNPD
+200 VRLMLGRDSEIGEMAR
-209 EVSSISDRMN
+209 RMN
-219 KQLDTVGVSDRIH
+219 DQLATVGVADRI
-232 DSQLL
+232 DPEQLG
-237 SELTWILDR
+237 SELNWIHER
-246 FSDSIR
+246 FSNAIR

-258 DSALNGGERVLLEG
+258 DASLARGEQVLLEG

-285 PFVTSSVTCR
+285 PFVTSSITCR
-295 ANATHGAGIHPGHID
+295 ANATHGAGIHPGHI
-310 ECFGITK
+310 EQCYGITK

-330 ELSLDE
+330 ELSLEE
-336 GPGKQMSEVG
+336 GPGKQMSVVG

-361 LDAVALKESQ
+361 LDAVALNESQ

-390 EELKICTSYEL
+390 DELKICTSYEL
-401 DGERI
+401 DGQVI
-406 QHFPASSQDLGRC
+406 SHLPSSSEELSRC
-419 IPVYETH
+419 KPVYESH
-426 PGFPALESGDW
+426 PGFPAMEEEEWIQIAEESRNG
-437 IELAEKSR
+437 
-445 VEGGIESLPRNIRD
+445 EGIDSLPSSIRA
-459 YLLRVQELSGVSV
+459 YLTRIEEISGVPV

-493 VQLSEAT
+493 IELSEAT

>member
-1 MHTHFWSSLFSASGC
+1 
-16 LCAMVPRDLPGLHN
+16 
-30 RFSPDNLFRAI
+30 
-41 QSIQTPSA
+41 
-49 LLPETLPASVVLGAQ
+49 
-64 WGDEGKGKA
+64 
-73 IDQLA
+73 
-78 AHSEWAVRFQGGNN
+78 
-92 AGHTIVVGDTTL
+92 
-104 KMHLLPSGITSR
+104 MHLLPSGITSR
-116 NCKLVLGCG
+116 ECKLVLGCG

-132 LDRELSEW
+132 LDRELREW
-140 AELTGEKPEGSRL
+140 AELTGEQPEGERL
-153 FISERAAVILPFHR
+153 FISERAAVILPFHG

-185 AYRDRTERVGIRFVD
+185 AYRDRTERVGLRFVD
-200 IRGLVSNPD
+200 VRLMLGRDSEIGEMAR
-209 EVSSISDRMN
+209 RMN
-219 KQLDTVGVSDRIH
+219 DQLATVGVADRIDPEH
-232 DSQLL
+232 LGSGLN
-237 SELTWILDR
+237 WIHER
-246 FSDSIR
+246 FSNAIR

-258 DSALNGGERVLLEG
+258 DASLARGEQVLLEG

-285 PFVTSSVTCR
+285 PFVTSSITCR
-295 ANATHGAGIHPGHID
+295 ANATHGAGIHPGHI
-310 ECFGITK
+310 EQCYGITK

-330 ELSLDE
+330 ELSLEE
-336 GPGKQMSEVG
+336 GPGKQMSVVG

-361 LDAVALKESQ
+361 LDAVALNESQ

-390 EELKICTSYEL
+390 DELKICTSYEL
-401 DGERI
+401 DGQVI
-406 QHFPASSQDLGRC
+406 SHLPSSSEELSRC
-419 IPVYETH
+419 KPVYESH
-426 PGFPALESGDW
+426 PGFPAMEEEEWIQIAEESRNG
-437 IELAEKSR
+437 
-445 VEGGIESLPRNIRD
+445 GGIDSLPSPIRA
-459 YLLRVQELSGVSV
+459 YLTRIEEISGVPV

-493 VQLSEAT
+493 IELSEAT

>member
-1 MHTHFWSSLFSASGC
+1 
-16 LCAMVPRDLPGLHN
+16 
-30 RFSPDNLFRAI
+30 
-41 QSIQTPSA
+41 
-49 LLPETLPASVVLGAQ
+49 
-64 WGDEGKGKA
+64 
-73 IDQLA
+73 
-78 AHSEWAVRFQGGNN
+78 
-92 AGHTIVVGDTTL
+92 
-104 KMHLLPSGITSR
+104 
-116 NCKLVLGCG
+116 

-132 LDRELSEW
+132 LDRELREW
-140 AELTGEKPEGSRL
+140 AELTGEQPEGERL

-185 AYRDRTERVGIRFVD
+185 AYRDRTERVGLRFVD
-200 IRGLVSNPD
+200 IGLLLGRDS
-209 EVSSISDRMN
+209 EIGGMARRMN
-219 KQLDTVGVSDRIH
+219 DQLATVGVEDRI
-232 DSQLL
+232 DPEQLS
-237 SELTWILDR
+237 SELIWIHER
-246 FSDSIR
+246 FSNAIR

-258 DSALNGGERVLLEG
+258 DTALTRGDQVLLEG

-285 PFVTSSVTCR
+285 PFVTSSITCR
-295 ANATHGAGIHPGHID
+295 ANATHGAGIHPGHI
-310 ECFGITK
+310 EQCFGITK

-330 ELSLDE
+330 ELSLEE
-336 GPGKQMSEVG
+336 GPGKQMSVVG

-361 LDAVALKESQ
+361 LDAVALNESQ

-390 EELKICTSYEL
+390 DELKICTSYEL
-401 DGERI
+401 DGQELS
-406 QHFPASSQDLGRC
+406 HLPSSSEELSRC
-419 IPVYETH
+419 KPVYETH
-426 PGFPALESGDW
+426 PGFPAMEEAEWIQIAEESR
-437 IELAEKSR
+437 K
-445 VEGGIESLPRNIRD
+445 GGGMDSLPSSIRA
-459 YLLRVQELSGVSV
+459 YLARIEEISGVPV

-478 PDRLASIASS
+478 PDRLASIASA

-493 VQLSEAT
+493 IELSEAT

>member
-1 MHTHFWSSLFSASGC
+1 
-16 LCAMVPRDLPGLHN
+16 
-30 RFSPDNLFRAI
+30 
-41 QSIQTPSA
+41 
-49 LLPETLPASVVLGAQ
+49 
-64 WGDEGKGKA
+64 
-73 IDQLA
+73 
-78 AHSEWAVRFQGGNN
+78 
-92 AGHTIVVGDTTL
+92 
-104 KMHLLPSGITSR
+104 MHLLPSGITSR
-116 NCKLVLGCG
+116 ECKLVLGCG

-132 LDRELSEW
+132 LDRELREW
-140 AELTGEKPEGSRL
+140 AELTGEKPEGERL

-172 DKVVGT
+172 DEVVGT

-185 AYRDRTERVGIRFVD
+185 AYRDRTERVGLRFVD
-200 IRGLVSNPD
+200 VRLMLGRDSEIGEMAR
-209 EVSSISDRMN
+209 RMN
-219 KQLDTVGVSDRIH
+219 DQLATVGVDDRI
-232 DSQLL
+232 DPEQLG
-237 SELTWILDR
+237 SELNWIHER
-246 FSDSIR
+246 FSNAIR

-258 DSALNGGERVLLEG
+258 DASLAKGEQVLLEG

-285 PFVTSSVTCR
+285 PFVTSSITCR
-295 ANATHGAGIHPGHID
+295 ANATHGAGIHPGHI
-310 ECFGITK
+310 EQCYGITK

-330 ELSLDE
+330 ELSLEE
-336 GPGKQMSEVG
+336 GPGKQMSVVG

-361 LDAVALKESQ
+361 LDAVALNESQ

-390 EELKICTSYEL
+390 DELKICTSYEL
-401 DGERI
+401 DGQVI
-406 QHFPASSQDLGRC
+406 SHLPSSSEELSRC
-419 IPVYETH
+419 KPVYESH
-426 PGFPALESGDW
+426 PGFPAMGEEEWIQIAEESRNG
-437 IELAEKSR
+437 
-445 VEGGIESLPRNIRD
+445 GGIDSLPGSIRA
-459 YLLRVQELSGVSV
+459 YLTRIEEISGVPV

-493 VQLSEAT
+493 IELSEAT